1 LSGSECHFHIPLYW
15 CLKDWL
21 VYSMVGGLSLSLT
34 YGLPIQRRNDP
45 LVTYADSM
53 ARILPDESI
62 PGKHLVEA
70 FPFLKYLPSWFP
82 GAGFK
87 RYASSVRWMSTD
99 FKTRPYEQAIEAFVS
114 LR

>member
-1 LSGSECHFHIPLYW
+1 
-15 CLKDWL
+15 
-21 VYSMVGGLSLSLT
+21 MVGGLSLSLT

-70 FPFLKYLPSWFP
+70 FPFLKYLPSWLP

-87 RYASSVRWMSTD
+87 RYARSVRWMSTD

-114 LR
+114 PHEALERVWKVNG